1 MKNAMILLG
10 LWIGII
16 LAAYALVFVDGGG
29 PTPAQIALLERV
41 ADRTI
46 VDAEGRFQF
55 EAPRGW
61 RVTRTDFGV
70 HLVDPLERIQ
80 AWVVAID
87 DMAAPRAIEIACGL
101 TNPCPRKELQAFEDE
116 RPPEFAERKVRIT
129 YETDAEGEFF
139 YGIGFVRIGETI
151 VLLVRGDRAACEERI
166 EDLSAL
172 EASLVAPATEAVLE
186 EALQQPEAAP
196 LQEPAG

>member
-1 MKNAMILLG
+1 MKNAMILVG
-10 LWIGII
+10 LWVGII
-16 LAAYALVFVDGGG
+16 LAAYALVFLDDGG

-46 VDAEGRFQF
+46 VGAEGRFQF

-61 RVTRTDFGV
+61 RITGTDFGV

-80 AWVVAID
+80 AWIVAVD
-87 DMAAPRAIEIACGL
+87 DMSAPRAIEIACEL

-129 YETDAEGEFF
+129 YETDAEDELF
-139 YGIGFVRIGETI
+139 YGISFVRIRETI
-151 VLLVRGDRAACEERI
+151 VLLVRGDREACEERI
-166 EDLSAL
+166 EELSAL

-186 EALQQPEAAP
+186 ALPQREAPP
-196 LQEPAG
+196 EPAPAS